1 MSNIIE
7 ATLQLFIFSLNKITF
22 IFFNKVLVPT
32 ISPTIFLKQNTTN
45 NLCFNKIPTKGS
57 QIEKTP
63 NIRPNTII
71 DRNMLFV
78 EAEDSPGAIDGES
91 VVGASAGASPGH
103 ALGVIRIGPVS

>member
-22 IFFNKVLVPT
+22 NFF
-32 ISPTIFLKQNTTN
+32 KQSTSTN
-45 NLCFNKIPTKGS
+45 NLTNNLFDLCFNKIPTKGS